1 MIGIS
6 LKTGLLF
13 RLRCS
18 LDIMELLTTL
28 RDLQATLDYLATI
41 QRELSNLPPDLAALD
56 ARVKSI
62 EKRMA
67 EKTKALETA
76 QAQIQVKSKELILAQ
91 KEEEK
96 ARAAVKSTSQK
107 VHYTA
112 AIRELDEK
120 ERLKAAISKPLK
132 ALEATAQA
140 LEQTLAALGTDLSGA
155 RAQFDELH
163 AVFLDEHANQVEGRK
178 QLLAK
183 QAALEAKLSPS
194 DVSRFHR
201 LAHAR
206 QGKAVVA
213 VEQGAC
219 SGCNVKLRGPVLF
232 QLKEGKTLIACESCG
247 RTLFLP

>member
-1 MIGIS
+1 
-6 LKTGLLF
+6 
-13 RLRCS
+13 
-18 LDIMELLTTL
+18 MELLTTL

-56 ARVKSI
+56 VRVKSI
-62 EKRMA
+62 EKQVT
-67 EKTKALETA
+67 EKTKALGTA
-76 QAQIQVKSKELILAQ
+76 QAQIQIKSKELVLAQ
-91 KEEEK
+91 KEEER
-96 ARAAVKSTSQK
+96 ARAAVKSTNQK
-107 VHYTA
+107 VQYTA

-140 LEQTLAALGTDLSGA
+140 LEQALATLGADLSA
-155 RAQFDELH
+155 IRAQFDELH

-183 QAALEAKLSPS
+183 QAALEAKLSS
-194 DVSRFHR
+194 SEVTRFHR
-201 LAHAR
+201 LANAR
-206 QGKAVVA
+206 QGKAVAA
-213 VEQGAC
+213 VENGIC

-232 QLKEGKTLIACESCG
+232 QLKEDKALIACESCG